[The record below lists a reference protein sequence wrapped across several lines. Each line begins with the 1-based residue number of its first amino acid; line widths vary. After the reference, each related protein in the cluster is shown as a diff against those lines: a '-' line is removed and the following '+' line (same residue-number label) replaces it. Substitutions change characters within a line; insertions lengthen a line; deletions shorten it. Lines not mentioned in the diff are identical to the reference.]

1 MTEPNY
7 DGWRAHV
14 LYEDQLQS
22 WDGALR
28 LMLGRRIGRGARE
41 VVLGIDPQGGP
52 LMQRIED
59 AEGTETP
66 TMILPTGMA
75 LALLDALSRHF
86 GGTGDMRQLRKDHD
100 AERARVDKL
109 IGTLSVVATRGQS

>member
-1 MTEPNY
+1 MSEPDY

-14 LYEDQLQS
+14 LYEDPLQT

-28 LMLGRRIGRGARE
+28 LVLGRRVNRTDRE
-41 VVLGIDPQGGP
+41 CVVGIDAQSGP
-52 LMQRIED
+52 IMQRL
-59 AEGTETP
+59 EGGQYESP

-75 LALLDALSRHF
+75 LALLDALARHF
-86 GGTGDMRQLRKDHD
+86 GGTGDVRQLRKDHD

-109 IGTLSVVATRGQS
+109 IGTLSTVATRGQQ